1 MASALA
7 GDSARARHWFDR
19 VFDHPIRPELYPDP
33 DQDDV
38 IDAQRLATGMAAAL
52 DDPDAF
58 HATVAQRVA
67 ATRNRLQLP
76 PLANA

>member
-1 MASALA
+1 VASALA
-7 GDSARARHWFDR
+7 GDRERDRHWFDR

-38 IDAQRLATGMAAAL
+38 VDVQRLATALAATL

-58 HATVAQRVA
+58 RAAVADRVG
-67 ATRNRLQLP
+67 ATRARLDMP
-76 PLANA
+76 PLASA